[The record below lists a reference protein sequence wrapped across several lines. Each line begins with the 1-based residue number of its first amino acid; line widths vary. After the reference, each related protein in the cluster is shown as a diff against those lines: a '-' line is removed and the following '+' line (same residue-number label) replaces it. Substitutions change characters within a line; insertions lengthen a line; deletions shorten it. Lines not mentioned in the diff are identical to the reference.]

1 MLVKIILLTFAIAL
15 NATGFSQSKP
25 QSSSIESVIDKL
37 ERKLIRESSERLSI
51 YDASRKYSERPVDLQ
66 KTEVVEG
73 NLKEIDTIVSLEKDV
88 DNLALVLSK
97 LSDDV
102 ASVAQELIAEANEDT
117 KTNIQIDLS
126 NLHNYNV
133 KKIEVLL
140 NGYKLFKYDASY
152 HVRLPFKGIAL
163 YNGPLSV
170 GKHILRISGSF
181 NKKINAEI
189 SIESEIYATIMAN
202 VNLNIRPEEKETTF
216 ILKLTPPTEGK
227 TLKHS
232 VKKKVVKTRKLEK
245 QEKSNSL
252 DEKTTTSGLTEEEV
266 NADISTVVNSS
277 LVEIGKST
285 STMAK
290 KDSGEIEQ
298 ATQ

>member
-140 NGYKLFKYDASY
+140 
-152 HVRLPFKGIAL
+152 
-163 YNGPLSV
+163 
-170 GKHILRISGSF
+170 
-181 NKKINAEI
+181 
-189 SIESEIYATIMAN
+189 
-202 VNLNIRPEEKETTF
+202 
-216 ILKLTPPTEGK
+216 
-227 TLKHS
+227 
-232 VKKKVVKTRKLEK
+232 K
-245 QEKSNSL
+245 Q
-252 DEKTTTSGLTEEEV
+252 GC
-266 NADISTVVNSS
+266 
-277 LVEIGKST
+277 
-285 STMAK
+285 
-290 KDSGEIEQ
+290 
-298 ATQ
+298 